1 VKTPRADFIREIQS
15 RFFKKETDGLGSLDW
30 DRSRGTDFRCLL
42 TILWCI
48 DRYKTSFSS
57 FTNIG
62 SIAQFEPFLNDPN
75 PLSQALRDEL
85 MFTFQI
91 LENMVT
97 GLDPEISSPFR
108 MTASD
113 FAGIPGA
120 STKAKIKVSPV
131 EFICMYLLVF
141 IWKEQA
147 SPREMSRAIR
157 DMRRN
162 VRMEHM
168 DIRTNTKVSKTM
180 VTFIKS
186 LSPAKYQCSDDT
198 DAEPAVGQMKFTG
211 RAKTNK
217 SESALSKTKSKST
230 EASSSK
236 RKRRDEDD
244 LMSPVVTKPRTNSVS
259 ASWKTNSVGTLP
271 NSPTTTQ
278 QHNVAHTSLTA
289 AIATANS
296 SSPAGSQAVPTPTP
310 TRGKGGLANLRAL
323 TQLRGKSGTS
333 SNGDEG

>member
-1 VKTPRADFIREIQS
+1 MKTPRADFIREIQS

-42 TILWCI
+42 TVLWCA
-48 DRYKTSFSS
+48 DRYKTSPSNLS
-57 FTNIG
+57 NIG
-62 SIAQFEPFLNDPN
+62 SIPQFEPFINDPT
-75 PLSQALRDEL
+75 PLSQILRNEL
-85 MFTFQI
+85 IFTFQV
-91 LENMVT
+91 LESMAIDP
-97 GLDPEISSPFR
+97 DPEISSPFK

-120 STKAKIKVSPV
+120 STKTRIKVSPV

-141 IWKEQA
+141 VWKERA

-162 VRMEHM
+162 VRIEHM

-180 VTFIKS
+180 ISFIKS
-186 LSPAKYQCSDDT
+186 ISPAKYQCADNI
-198 DAEPAVGQMKFTG
+198 DAEPAASQMKFGG
-211 RAKTNK
+211 RTTTSK
-217 SESALSKTKSKST
+217 SELTASKAKSQST
-230 EASSSK
+230 DASSSK
-236 RKRRDEDD
+236 RKRTEEDD
-244 LMSPVVTKPRTNSVS
+244 TVPATVTKARTSSILAPRKANPGT
-259 ASWKTNSVGTLP
+259 TLP
-271 NSPTTTQ
+271 TSPT
-278 QHNVAHTSLTA
+278 QHSFAHASLTA

-296 SSPAGSQAVPTPTP
+296 SSPMPTQAPTPTP